1 MEIKFI
7 FVVNYV
13 ILSARANKSGAN
25 VQISIVH
32 FLYMARASKV
42 RLPIYKQLCQCLRP
56 HFRLEVAHPII
67 FKEFTVGFLFL
78 CVHFRLLKHCRTTL
92 LCAYELFKKVRSR
105 FFIQCFSQ
113 VTNGDHRLRLPII
126 EFSIYFWP

>member
-42 RLPIYKQLCQCLRP
+42 RLPIHKQFRQCFRP
-56 HFRLEVAHPII
+56 HFRLEVAHPMI
-67 FKEFTVGFLFL
+67 F
-78 CVHFRLLKHCRTTL
+78 
-92 LCAYELFKKVRSR
+92 
-105 FFIQCFSQ
+105 
-113 VTNGDHRLRLPII
+113 
-126 EFSIYFWP
+126 